1 MQPSTA
7 GDHSPIE
14 ENILYMDSPV
24 GPLLIRGTADHIS
37 AVSFVDGEK
46 ENVVTDNVPE
56 LLHTAAKQLEE
67 YFNKERQVFDFPMKQ
82 PGTEFQQTVWHYLT
96 TIPFGE
102 TITYLALAKRVGNVK
117 SIRAVGTTNGKN
129 NLAIVVPCH
138 RVIGSGGVLTGYA
151 GGLWRKQWLLDH
163 ERGGLLF

>member
-1 MQPSTA
+1 MPPSTA
-7 GDHSPIE
+7 GVPSTPNE
-14 ENILYMDSPV
+14 YALSMRSPV
-24 GPLLIRGTADHIS
+24 GRLLVRGTAEYIS
-37 AVSFVDGEK
+37 AVLFTDDGE
-46 ENVVTDNVPE
+46 ESADAPP
-56 LLHTAAKQLEE
+56 LLHECIRQLQE
-67 YFNKERQVFDFPMKQ
+67 YFGKQRRVFELPLQQ
-82 PGTEFQQTVWHYLT
+82 PGTPFQQTVWHQLT

-129 NLAIVVPCH
+129 NLAIIVPCH
-138 RVIGSGGVLTGYA
+138 RVIGSGGELTGYA